1 MITKKSGIEDQQLRV
16 NSFPNVI
23 LGDFHNNITKIDLD
37 NCFSIKQPKHIA
49 NMVNNRFKLDGYII
63 LQSSTKTHTIRNEE
77 LTEVVYR
84 YKTRGY
90 HLVFNRRVSES
101 EIKSI
106 LAWLCLQLKD
116 ENLTKWFLMQC
127 IKQTFTLRIGFKGK
141 KIRPPKIVYHY
152 GKQDKMIAK
161 FLDNRQFILNLNG
174 VKNVKTEKT

>member
-1 MITKKSGIEDQQLRV
+1 MIDQQLRV
-16 NSFPNVI
+16 NPCPNVI
-23 LGDFHNNITKIDLD
+23 LGDWHSKNIVKVDLD
-37 NCFSIKQPKHIA
+37 NCYSKREAIHIGK
-49 NMVNNRFKLDGYII
+49 MLNNRFNLDGFII

-90 HLVFNRRVSES
+90 HVVFNRRVSES

-116 ENLTKWFLMQC
+116 DNLTKWFLMQC

-141 KIRPPKIVYHY
+141 KIRPPKIVYHH
-152 GKQDKMIAK
+152 GNQDKMIAE
-161 FLDNRQFILNLNG
+161 FLDNRQFILNFYNG
-174 VKNVKTEKT
+174 C